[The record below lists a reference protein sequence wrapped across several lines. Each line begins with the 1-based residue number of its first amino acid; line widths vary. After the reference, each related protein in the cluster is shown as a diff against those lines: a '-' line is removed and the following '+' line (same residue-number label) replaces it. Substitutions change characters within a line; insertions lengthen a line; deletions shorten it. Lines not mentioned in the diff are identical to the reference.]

1 MTNNNAHQLPALI
14 KVSSFMQPQRFSLA
28 WARSLGSAAC
38 PVLSEEGERSEVF
51 APVTTEGQRT
61 HHVVCLSG
69 TKTEGTK
76 TFCPYGGAAVAA
88 VGRAKQSAPEFRGL
102 TIAQTF
108 PMENKQQRTQIFRSQ
123 QLKNNRINQQTPKHE
138 VHARVNS
145 QVDCTQGCTRVPAG
159 LRFNEL
165 LSSGGG
171 SEGKT

>member
-28 WARSLGSAAC
+28 VGSGAIPGQRCLPGA
-38 PVLSEEGERSEVF
+38 VGEGERSKVF
-51 APVTTEGQRT
+51 APVTTEGQRK

-108 PMENKQQRTQIFRSQ
+108 PMENRHSVRNS
-123 QLKNNRINQQTPKHE
+123 KNNKGHKFL
-138 VHARVNS
+138 
-145 QVDCTQGCTRVPAG
+145 G
-159 LRFNEL
+159 LNN
-165 LSSGGG
+165 
-171 SEGKT
+171 